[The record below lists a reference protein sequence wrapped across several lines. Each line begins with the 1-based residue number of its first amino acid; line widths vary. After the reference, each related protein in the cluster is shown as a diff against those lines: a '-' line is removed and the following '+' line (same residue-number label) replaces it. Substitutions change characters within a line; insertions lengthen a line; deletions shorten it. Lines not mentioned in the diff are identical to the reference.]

1 MSVRRKQVPL
11 IDYLDLQNC
20 FCFCQAY
27 TCISER
33 FLESSYLYL
42 SDVYRYHFDH
52 QACFCVCHTYTD
64 VTITLGPPELSL
76 CLLNVYI
83 CLHYT
88 WITRTVSMS
97 VKCIHMSPLHLDHQ
111 NCFCVCQIYTYISI
125 TLGSPELFPCLSNI
139 YIYLH
144 YTWITRTVS
153 VSVKC
158 IHMSLLH
165 LDHQNCFCVCHTY
178 TYISITFGSPELF
191 PSLSNIYIYLHYT
204 WITRTVSVYVKCIH
218 ISPLHLDHQNC
229 FCVCQMYTYISIT
242 LGSPELFLCLSDV
255 YIYLHYTWITRTVSV
270 SVRCIHMSPLHLDH
284 QNCFCVCQTYTY
296 VTITLRSPELFLCL
310 SNVCICLHYTWI
322 TRTVSVS
329 VRCIH
334 ISPLHLDHQNCFCVC
349 QMYTYV
355 SITLGSPELF
365 LCLSDVYIYLHYTWI
380 TRTVSM
386 SVRCIHMSLLHLDH
400 QNCFCVCQMYT
411 YISITLGSPELF
423 LCLSDVYICH
433 HCTWLTRTVSVY
445 VKCIHMSPSHMD
457 HQNCFH
463 I

>member
-1 MSVRRKQVPL
+1 M
-11 IDYLDLQNC
+11 
-20 FCFCQAY
+20 
-27 TCISER
+27 
-33 FLESSYLYL
+33 
-42 SDVYRYHFDH
+42 
-52 QACFCVCHTYTD
+52 
-64 VTITLGPPELSL
+64 
-76 CLLNVYI
+76 
-83 CLHYT
+83 
-88 WITRTVSMS
+88 
-97 VKCIHMSPLHLDHQ
+97 
-111 NCFCVCQIYTYISI
+111 YTYISI
-125 TLGSPELFPCLSNI
+125 TLGSPELFLCLSDV

-144 YTWITRTVS
+144 YTWITRIVS
-153 VSVKC
+153 VSVTH
-158 IHMSLLH
+158 IHM
-165 LDHQNCFCVCHTY
+165 
-178 TYISITFGSPELF
+178 
-191 PSLSNIYIYLHYT
+191 
-204 WITRTVSVYVKCIH
+204 
-218 ISPLHLDHQNC
+218 SPLHLDHQNC

-310 SNVCICLHYTWI
+310 SNVYICLHYTWI

-386 SVRCIHMSLLHLDH
+386 SVRCIHISPLHLDHQNRRIHMSPLHLDH
-400 QNCFCVCQMYT
+400 QNCFCICQMYT
-411 YISITLGSPELF
+411 YVAITHGSPKLF
-423 LCLSDVYICH
+423 PYLTNIYIYLH
-433 HCTWLTRTVSVY
+433 YTWITRTVSMSSIRLQVY
-445 VKCIHMSPSHMD
+445 SNECRVKRQAGVAMLYVIRQLARVYSLSTISFLLLFP
-457 HQNCFH
+457 
-463 I
+463 